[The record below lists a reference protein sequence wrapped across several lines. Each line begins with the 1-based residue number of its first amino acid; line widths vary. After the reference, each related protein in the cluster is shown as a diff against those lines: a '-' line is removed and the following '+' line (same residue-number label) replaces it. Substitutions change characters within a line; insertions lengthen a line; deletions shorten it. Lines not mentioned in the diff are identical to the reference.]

1 MPQLTYPPK
10 ELMVNLEQE
19 FIKKWVKVEK
29 KKILNKLLC
38 RWYVYIYIY
47 VKMKIWW
54 SFRILAMFIKRCHD
68 EELSI
73 WRNGKL
79 GT

>member
-47 VKMKIWW
+47 MLKWKFDEVLEYLQCLLKDAMMK
-54 SFRILAMFIKRCHD
+54 SYPFGEMV
-68 EELSI
+68 S
-73 WRNGKL
+73 
-79 GT
+79 